1 MSLSVVF
8 LLAHS
13 LHAQMAPGPCV
24 MRAEDRGCAP
34 SQSAQFGGAS
44 PMLPHVASGT
54 VSVKSLRADPNGKA
68 ARELEQALWD
78 VKYKNWKNAVK
89 HFEKALKADEAYSR
103 AAANWA
109 ILELQ
114 LGNAAKAESIARK
127 ALAHDPKNA
136 RLKHVL
142 GASLFAQGVLTD
154 ETVTAFAAAGA
165 ESPDALLAAAHIE
178 FQRGNWG
185 SVREFARAYL
195 TTGDK
200 EHREFAER
208 LRALPDT
215 AK

>member
-8 LLAHS
+8 LLASS
-13 LHAQMAPGPCV
+13 LHAQVAPGPCV

-34 SQSAQFGGAS
+34 SQPAQFGATS
-44 PMLPHVASGT
+44 PMLPRVAPGT

-78 VKYKNWKNAVK
+78 VKYKNWKSAVK
-89 HFEKALKADEAYSR
+89 HFEKALKADESFSR
-103 AAANWA
+103 ASANWG
-109 ILELQ
+109 ILEIQ
-114 LGNAAKAESIARK
+114 LGNAAKAESIARR
-127 ALAHDPKNA
+127 ALAHDPKNL

-165 ESPDALLAAAHIE
+165 ESPQALLAAAHIE
-178 FQRGNWG
+178 FQRGNWS
-185 SVREFARAYL
+185 SVRKFAKAYL
-195 TTGDK
+195 TTGEK